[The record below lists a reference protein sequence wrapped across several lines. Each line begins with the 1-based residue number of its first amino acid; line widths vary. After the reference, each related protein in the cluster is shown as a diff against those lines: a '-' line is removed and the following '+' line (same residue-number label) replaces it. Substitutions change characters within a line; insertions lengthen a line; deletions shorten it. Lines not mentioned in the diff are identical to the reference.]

1 MKNKIKTNLF
11 EHLREMFFN
20 PNPCVQVQDIQRIAS
35 IKQVTPLQFVLIVRP
50 EKWDE
55 EKETQDFREITVM
68 RSEMHYVSIRVKQGD
83 FADSTC
89 ATTLEQALD
98 AIYRYLATRDQTPSA
113 IFAAASAFALMQDD
127 PDKFRVV
134 NCVDRII
141 IRVLQNKER
150 TELHFL
156 KKESSL
162 VTIILYIDGEL
173 IFSQATND
181 PKELADKANFILSG
195 DGPIA
200 DRLPKLLKHEDKL
213 VQELLKKHE
222 AMISNKIIAFDKE
235 SFYSFVSDLLNPR

>member
-50 EKWDE
+50 VKWDE

-68 RSEMHYVSIRVKQGD
+68 RSEMHYVSILVKQGD

-113 IFAAASAFALMQDD
+113 IFAAAGTFAMTLDAPERFQI
-127 PDKFRVV
+127 V

-141 IRVLQNKER
+141 IRALQNKER
-150 TELHFL
+150 TELHL
-156 KKESSL
+156 IKKESSMVTL
-162 VTIILYIDGEL
+162 VLYVDGEL
-173 IFSQATND
+173 LFSQATNSL
-181 PKELADKANFILSG
+181 EEMVNKARYILSG
-195 DGPIA
+195 DGPVA
-200 DRLPKLLKHEDKL
+200 ERLPKLLKHEDKL

-222 AMISNKIIAFDKE
+222 AMVSSQIVAFDKE
-235 SFYSFVSDLLNPR
+235 SFYSFVSDLLRRD